1 MNSRYNDGCA
11 FPFTSASV
19 HTIYFYC
26 FAIYKE
32 KRLLKRKKHNFK
44 LNLIRHALKEIRLLS
59 QKKTLISKV
68 NDRPKLCDHGKIMA
82 NRTFQRIIYNHILR
96 QRSGDG
102 LLLHLWT
109 ALKYLQY
116 SVENVELFCHSDF
129 TWNQF
134 WKFSLFKTG
143 QNGSSPYL

>member
-59 QKKTLISKV
+59 QKTSNSKV
-68 NDRPKLCDHGKIMA
+68 NDGPKLCDHGKIMA

-96 QRSGDG
+96 QRSGGG

-116 SVENVELFCHSDF
+116 SVQMLELFCHLDF
-129 TWNQF
+129 TSNQF
-134 WKFSLFKTG
+134 RRFSLFKTG
-143 QNGSSPYL
+143 QNGSSPNL

>member
-59 QKKTLISKV
+59 QKKTPLIPRLTTDQ
-68 NDRPKLCDHGKIMA
+68 NFATMEKLWQIGP
-82 NRTFQRIIYNHILR
+82 
-96 QRSGDG
+96 
-102 LLLHLWT
+102 
-109 ALKYLQY
+109 
-116 SVENVELFCHSDF
+116 
-129 TWNQF
+129 
-134 WKFSLFKTG
+134 FKG
-143 QNGSSPYL
+143 